1 MAASILQLFATA
13 FNAAS
18 IWFTSLFQR
27 SQMLGVY
34 LGAIALHLM
43 IRFILLPLFR
53 GSGSGSDKVKH
64 PKETSDKV
72 QQPKEDS

>member
-18 IWFTSLFQR
+18 IWFTSIFQR

-34 LGAIALHLM
+34 LGVIALYLM
-43 IRFILLPLFR
+43 IRFILLPLFG
-53 GSGSGSDKVKH
+53 GSGAGSDKVK
-64 PKETSDKV
+64 
-72 QQPKEDS
+72 QPKEDS